1 MRLALIS
8 FHGCPVARLGEKDT
22 GGMNV
27 YVLNLANEL
36 GNLGHQVDVFTR
48 YHDAKDPQIVELGS
62 NVRVIHLS
70 GGPLSET
77 KEDLSLHTSSFT
89 ADLHEFSRFARVHI

>member
-27 YVLNLANEL
+27 YVLILANEL
-36 GNLGHQVDVFTR
+36 GRLGNHVDVFTR
-48 YHDAKDPQIVELGS
+48 
-62 NVRVIHLS
+62 
-70 GGPLSET
+70 
-77 KEDLSLHTSSFT
+77 
-89 ADLHEFSRFARVHI
+89 

>member
-36 GNLGHQVDVFTR
+36 GSLGHQVDVFTR
-48 YHDAKDPQIVELGS
+48 YHDVQDPKIPLGTS
-62 NVRVIHLS
+62 P
-70 GGPLSET
+70 PL
-77 KEDLSLHTSSFT
+77 
-89 ADLHEFSRFARVHI
+89 